1 MWRDCEGRGFAE
13 LSDSQAST
21 ISKIGARLHSSGV
34 FILPCAFSKTID
46 GRFRLLRP
54 VKRYKQESLST
65 PIACGD
71 EYGFMSLERTDNGSF
86 SLKSYSRTGS
96 IEHARFDSENEVAG
110 WIYRNMNASA
120 EQA

>member
-1 MWRDCEGRGFAE
+1 MWRDCEGQGFAE

-21 ISKIGARLHSSGV
+21 MSKIGARLHSSGV
-34 FILPCAFSKTID
+34 FILPCAFSETID
-46 GRFRLLRP
+46 GRIRLLRP

-71 EYGFMSLERTDNGSF
+71 EYGFMSLERANGSF

-96 IEHARFDSENEVAG
+96 IEHARFDSEDEVAH
-110 WIYRNMNASA
+110 WMRYNMNASV